1 MSRSDPFLA
10 RADERPAVSLRWDR
24 DEPVPARE
32 GDTVSLALLDAGVL
46 ETSRSAKYRRPRG
59 AYCLR
64 GDCGTCLVR
73 IDGLPNRRACLTLAR
88 EGMHVQPQNRL
99 VAGPDPSALIDTMMR
114 GDMDHHHFMVRPR
127 VVNQIMQGVARN
139 LTGLGTLP
147 DRPVPDAPARHAEH
161 RPDVLV
167 VGAGPAGTAAHE
179 VLAAA
184 GREVLWVDRL
194 DRAGLVAQHAAA
206 ALDAAALDAAAM
218 ASTAVARAGAR
229 RPVPAMLDALLDH
242 TGVFGVY
249 PAERLWAAVT
259 DVPGQAMVL
268 RSIVP
273 RHVLVATGARD
284 PILPLPNN
292 DRPGVVSA
300 RGLLHQLRRSGARLQ
315 VPAVV
320 VGTGEHAQAL
330 ARALDLPLV
339 APDQVERI
347 TGNPVEGLR
356 LVDGER
362 ECRLVALAAPPAPAF
377 ELARQAG
384 AAVRWD
390 GAGFAVQRD
399 EAGRCVT
406 TPWTVW
412 AAGDACG
419 FVGAAAADDGRRVAQ
434 ALLRAPSPAPPP

>member
-1 MSRSDPFLA
+1 MRRSDRLLS
-10 RADERPAVSLRWDR
+10 RVDDRPAIALRWDR
-24 DEPVPARE
+24 DELVEARE
-32 GDTVSLALLDAGVL
+32 GDSVSLALLDAGVL

-73 IDGLPNRRACLTLAR
+73 IDGLPNRRACLTVVR
-88 EGMHVQPQNRL
+88 EGMHVEPQNRL
-99 VAGPDPSALIDTMMR
+99 TTGPDPTALIDTMMR

-139 LTGLGTLP
+139 LAGLGTLP
-147 DRPVPDAPARHAEH
+147 DRLPDGAATHEIQ

-167 VGAGPAGTAAHE
+167 IGAGPAGTAAYE

-184 GREVLWVDRL
+184 GREVLWVDRR
-194 DRAGLVAQHAAA
+194 DRAGLQAQ
-206 ALDAAALDAAAM
+206 
-218 ASTAVARAGAR
+218 RGAGKLHDL
-229 RPVPAMLDALLDH
+229 VDY
-242 TGVFGVY
+242 TGVFGAY

-259 DVPGQAMVL
+259 DVPGRPPVL
-268 RSIVP
+268 RSIHP
-273 RHVLVATGARD
+273 RHVVVATGSRD
-284 PILPLPNN
+284 PTIPLPNN

-300 RGLLHQLRRSGARLQ
+300 RGLLEQLRQGGARLD
-315 VPAVV
+315 VPAIV
-320 VGTGEHAQAL
+320 VGTGEHAAGL
-330 ARALDLPLV
+330 ARALGMPLV
-339 APDQVERI
+339 EPARVDRI
-347 TGNPVEGLR
+347 HGNPVETLR
-356 LVDGER
+356 LRDAPEQS
-362 ECRLVALAAPPAPAF
+362 CRIVALAATPAPAF

-406 TPWTVW
+406 DGPSTVW

-419 FVGAAAADDGRRVAQ
+419 FVGAAAADDGRRVAE
-434 ALLRAPSPAPPP
+434 ALLRAPSPAHPA

>member
-1 MSRSDPFLA
+1 MSRSDPLLS
-10 RADERPAVSLRWDR
+10 RTDERPALALRWDR
-24 DEPVPARE
+24 DTLVPARR

-46 ETSRSAKYRRPRG
+46 ETSKSPKYRRPRG

-73 IDGLPNRRACLTLAR
+73 IDGLPNRRACLTLVR
-88 EGMHVQPQNRL
+88 DGMHVEPQNRL

-147 DRPVPDAPARHAEH
+147 DHLPDAPARHVEH

-167 VGAGPAGTAAHE
+167 VGAGPAGAAAYE

-194 DRAGLVAQHAAA
+194 DHAGLVAQQAGG
-206 ALDAAALDAAAM
+206 ALKAFGAGGDEGLEH
-218 ASTAVARAGAR
+218 TA
-229 RPVPAMLDALLDH
+229 
-242 TGVFGVY
+242 VFGVY
-249 PAERLWAAVT
+249 PPERLWAAIT

-268 RSIVP
+268 RSILP

-284 PILPLPNN
+284 PMLPLPDN
-292 DRPGVVSA
+292 DRPGVVAA
-300 RGLLHQLRRSGARLQ
+300 RGLLHQLRRSGARLSA
-315 VPAVV
+315 PGVV
-320 VGTGEHAQAL
+320 VGVGEHAAGL
-330 ARALDLPLV
+330 ARALELPLV
-339 APDQVERI
+339 APEHVERI
-347 TGNPVEGLR
+347 EGSPVEHLR
-356 LVDGER
+356 LRDGER
-362 ECRLVALAAPPAPAF
+362 ECRIVALAAPPAPAF

-399 EAGRCVT
+399 DTGRCAT

-419 FVGAAAADDGRRVAQ
+419 HQGAAAADDGRRVAE
-434 ALLRAPSPAPPP
+434 ALLRAPASPTPTP